1 LDPIRSIKMKL
12 GLVVVVSGLAGLAYF
27 WIGMGWIT
35 PGTSAVAIGLSLL
48 TTQILAHGT
57 TQPLR
62 EMTAAARA
70 MARGDYTRRVKAT
83 SRDEVGELAHA
94 FNQMSADLAAADQ
107 QRRELIANV
116 SHELRTPITALQ
128 GVLENIV
135 DRVTE
140 PDPTTLRTA
149 LAQTERL
156 GRLVTELLDL
166 SRIDAGAHRLELT
179 TFQLGPFVDEVVAE
193 ARVVV
198 AAAGRVVL
206 FGHSVQPPDC
216 AILGDRDRL
225 KQVVLNLLDNGVQHS
240 PPGGEVLVTVRA
252 HDAVVILDVSDEGPG
267 IAAAERELVFER
279 FTRGERATGGGTGL
293 GLAIARWVVNLH
305 GGTIAVA
312 DPDRAGPA
320 PTVSSRPPGSGCLM
334 RVVLPATAHYVP
346 TRPLRRDEWSQAC
359 PPPVALSLSPPLWSL
374 SRPGPSCAQADN
386 LRLVTRS
393 SVRSGPVRAG
403 RLVRTSW
410 SPLASPGWWRLRRW
424 PGTARGWVGSSPDWS
439 APSRSAWSRCGI
451 GRRTRRSGRG
461 PRRCG
466 CSGRCWPWR
475 YSRRVAFAPR
485 HGYGYCA
492 CSPLWCAARSPWLV
506 VVPSGRSV
514 WP

>member
-1 LDPIRSIKMKL
+1 MKALARLTAILPRPLDPIRSIKMKL
-12 GLVVVVSGLAGLAYF
+12 GLVVVVSGMAGLVYF
-27 WIGMGWIT
+27 WISMGWIT

-83 SRDEVGELAHA
+83 SRDEVGELARA
-94 FNQMSADLAAADQ
+94 FNQMSADLAAADRH
-107 QRRELIANV
+107 RRELIANV

-135 DRVTE
+135 DQVTE

-179 TFQLGPFVDEVVAE
+179 RFRLAPFVDEVVAE
-193 ARVVV
+193 ARVV
-198 AAAGRVVL
+198 AAGAGREVL
-206 FGHSVQPPDC
+206 FGHSVLPPDC
-216 AILGDRDRL
+216 AIVADRDRL

-240 PPGGEVLVTVRA
+240 PPGGEVLVSVRA
-252 HDAVVILDVSDEGPG
+252 DDDVLVLEVSDEGPG
-267 IAAAERELVFER
+267 IAVAERELVFER

-312 DPDRAGPA
+312 NLDRATPA
-320 PTVSSRPPGSGCLM
+320 LNLPSRPRGSGCLM
-334 RVVLPATAHYVP
+334 RVVLPATAPHYVP
-346 TRPLRRDEWSQAC
+346 TRPLHRDEWSQAC
-359 PPPVALSLSPPLWSL
+359 PPQVTLSPSPPPPLRSLS
-374 SRPGPSCAQADN
+374 
-386 LRLVTRS
+386 
-393 SVRSGPVRAG
+393 
-403 RLVRTSW
+403 
-410 SPLASPGWWRLRRW
+410 
-424 PGTARGWVGSSPDWS
+424 
-439 APSRSAWSRCGI
+439 
-451 GRRTRRSGRG
+451 
-461 PRRCG
+461 
-466 CSGRCWPWR
+466 
-475 YSRRVAFAPR
+475 
-485 HGYGYCA
+485 
-492 CSPLWCAARSPWLV
+492 WL
-506 VVPSGRSV
+506 GRS
-514 WP
+514 